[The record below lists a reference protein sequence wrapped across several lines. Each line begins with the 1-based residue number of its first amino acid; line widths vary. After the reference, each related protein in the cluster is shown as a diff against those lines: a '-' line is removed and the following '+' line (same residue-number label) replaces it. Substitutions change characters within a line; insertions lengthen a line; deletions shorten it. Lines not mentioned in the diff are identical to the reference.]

1 MKKNVFSLHGKNIVD
16 LIKENPPS
24 RPPRSAAP
32 APASHRVRGNH
43 NIVIGGNV
51 SIHLSASAFQA
62 GKDGRH
68 E

>member
-24 RPPRSAAP
+24 PSRQATAPPV
-32 APASHRVRGNH
+32 SHRVRGNH
-43 NIVIGGNV
+43 NIVISGGV
-51 SIHLSASAFQA
+51 SIHLSASALPA